1 MSKQH
6 LTRQRVV
13 RIRRIDMQQD
23 TLRFSLREI
32 CEREKVP
39 ADQLLELVAHGIV
52 EPRHADA
59 PPPQW
64 LFDGE
69 DLFRIK
75 RALRLMRDLKMNT
88 PGVAVASELLD
99 ELDQLRAEVARLR
112 ARLS

>member
-1 MSKQH
+1 MS
-6 LTRQRVV
+6 TRQRVI
-13 RIRRIDMQQD
+13 RIKRIDMETT

-32 CEREKVP
+32 CEREKIPV
-39 ADQLLELVAHGIV
+39 DRILDLVAYGIV
-52 EPRHADA
+52 EPRHAEA

-75 RALRLMRDLKMNT
+75 RALRLMRDLNVNT

-99 ELDQLRAEVARLR
+99 ELDQLRSEVARLR
-112 ARLS
+112 ARLGH